1 MAHIPISF
9 ERFLKII
16 FDLKNNIW
24 GNYKS
29 VLKSFLLETY
39 INVFITWNFDIYQ

>member
-16 FDLKNNIW
+16 FDLKNIL
-24 GNYKS
+24 GKYKS
-29 VLKSFLLETY
+29 VLKTFLLETY